1 MKKMIVLC
9 VGGLMLATA
18 LCQAQPVVE
27 GDTYPGPLPA
37 GWGMTIT
44 EMPTGTPTTPG
55 SLQEWLTDWDQ
66 NVTGTDTGYRTCA
79 TAIGED
85 LDWLL
90 TPPLEG
96 MYYGYM
102 ATGNTK
108 YVAMFADW
116 TDTFLARAKIEPDG
130 YPGWPAA
137 DASGTSQTAP
147 GLQANLY
154 TDVADSMLGD
164 AAAFRVIALMAW
176 QMIHNPALN
185 ATYGTRGQAY
195 LLYAQTIYA
204 KWMARGGWQPVTVN
218 GVAGAGEISV
228 VMPQGLNSATAP
240 TAWTTYST
248 NPMAGAASHP
258 CNKANEVGRWM
269 LAMWD
274 VTGDVQYYNH
284 AKKWFTLMKS
294 RMSPATDPL
303 CQGDGYGNYL
313 WNYWEP
319 GGLWDYLN
327 GVGFPAWEG
336 VFQHPNNG
344 YYQVDSTAIVEAWE
358 HSIVFNMGDIQNLI
372 HISKTSFWGGNLY
385 WATPAIFE
393 SGMLISATPDG
404 TAAFACFPNSLTA
417 NPPSAGQY
425 ALSGT
430 FESYTW
436 TQTSAND
443 VVLTASGNIVVQTT
457 NEGLVTITGGIS
469 SQFYTLRMWTAL
481 APYDPEIQSYYVG
494 SETPA
499 DLEGG
504 WGEISSAPYWL
515 MLQAELN
522 LGFGSV
528 KVTLGPTAA
537 VTAGAQWN
545 VDGGAWQNSGVT
557 INVTMGNHTVNFNN
571 VVGWAGPAAMPIT
584 VVENETNSLTATFT
598 PQTGS
603 LTITLTPT
611 AAVDL
616 GAQWNVDGGAWQS
629 SGATVTGLSVG
640 NHTVNYQTV
649 AGWTAPASEM
659 VSLNNNQAL
668 SLTRTYVQV
677 TPQYGSVEVTLGP
690 QGAVTAGAEWNVDG
704 GAWQIGGATVSD
716 LTVGTNAHTIYYRT
730 ITNWNTPASVLVTI
744 TANTTTQVTG
754 TYTAYAGSVQ
764 VTLAPAG
771 AITAGAEW
779 NVDGL
784 AWQQSGATVSNL
796 LVAGSHT
803 VNYKSVTGW
812 TSPSSAPVT
821 ITNNNTTA
829 VTGTY
834 VEQFGSLK
842 VTLGPAAAVTAGAEW
857 SVDGGSTWQASG
869 ATIGSLGAGSQ
880 TVVYKPITAW
890 AQPVSQAVTISTNLT
905 TSITGTY
912 VGDLTPPAVSG
923 EIPAPAAI
931 FVSRQAPIELH
942 VTDGGSGVDLT
953 TVQITASRDGGATSE
968 PICTGL
974 ASDATSYDASGNTV
988 FTGTTYI
995 SGTAADYVFVFEPAT
1010 PYDYEET
1017 LTISVSATDLAGN
1030 AMTAPYT
1037 YSFTTETRS
1046 FGWNER
1052 VDGGATGNDF
1062 PAAAT
1067 DPNGNVW
1074 VAWERSDASGNGAI
1088 YLAERADDG
1097 WTFGTEIQV
1106 TTLAQNG
1113 NCHLP
1118 AIAIAAN
1125 GTIYLAYQVLDADT
1139 GNFTV
1144 MVSSATTTAPTVWSS
1159 LGAVSATGNTLSN
1172 SAAIAVD
1179 TAGNLTV
1186 AAASLVSGVQQ
1197 IGVGTLASGSTAW
1210 AVTELTSGA
1219 GNKRTPALALDS
1231 SNQAYVVWAKDSDSN
1246 LYGADSSNWAVIH
1259 TLSNNGGTAL
1269 SPAVAVEATGTV
1281 MHFVW
1286 TSVGSAPNPDI
1297 LHAKTTGGWPTAAMT
1312 GVSVLD
1318 TSGQGAS
1325 GAGAPRV
1332 AVVGSGAAAKVFV
1345 IWEDGRYASQGSEAT
1360 DIFFA
1365 ETKVDGTFGTNIL
1378 VSHVLGTAGVAS
1390 PGVTNRAETIPA
1402 LGVTLFGEPYLAW
1415 TDQPLVTGGESHIY
1429 FAESMCARLYGT
1441 QPVAVA
1447 VTTAGGTE
1455 TFTDPTN
1462 PHLTQVTI
1470 TVPANALSGT
1480 LDLAATELRNPVIE
1494 TAGGTGIFTD
1504 GSGLYLDIS
1513 GGTDQPLSGW
1523 VTISVQL
1530 NLTSGVNIT
1539 PPVAVYR
1546 LVPPATAA
1554 GSWTWTT
1561 DLIQNVS
1568 YNATTGVLSFQTEHL
1583 SSFGLG
1589 AASASGAAAG
1599 SSSGG
1604 GGGCAM
1610 SPNGE
1615 PDLFLL
1621 LLPLAALGIWT
1632 GTRRI
1637 GRKRPART

>member
-9 VGGLMLATA
+9 VGGLMLAAA
-18 LCQAQPVVE
+18 LCQAQPIVE

-44 EMPTGTPTTPG
+44 EMPTGTSTTAG
-55 SLQEWLTDWDQ
+55 SLQEWLTDW
-66 NVTGTDTGYRTCA
+66 NANITGTDTGYRTCA
-79 TAIGED
+79 TAMGED

-108 YVAMFADW
+108 YVDMFADW
-116 TDTFLARAKIEPDG
+116 TDTFLARAVIEPDG

-154 TDVADSMLGD
+154 NDIADSMLGD
-164 AAAFRVIALMAW
+164 AAAFRVIALMAY
-176 QMIHNPALN
+176 QMINNPALQ
-185 ATYGTRGQAY
+185 ATYGTKGQAY
-195 LLYAQTIYA
+195 LNYAETIYD
-204 KWMARGGWQPVTVN
+204 KWMARGGWQATTVN
-218 GVAGAGEISV
+218 GVNGEISV
-228 VMPQGLNSATAP
+228 VMPQGVNSATAP
-240 TAWTTYST
+240 TLWTTYST
-248 NPMAGAASHP
+248 NPMLGAASHP
-258 CNKANEVGRWM
+258 CNKANEVARWM
-269 LAMWD
+269 LAMYD
-274 VTGDVQYYNH
+274 VTGEQRYLTH
-284 AKKWFTLMKS
+284 AAKWFTLMKS
-294 RMSPATDPL
+294 RMSPATDSR
-303 CQGDGYGNYL
+303 CSGDGYGNDL

-319 GGLWDYLN
+319 AGPWDYNN
-327 GVGFPAWEG
+327 GVAWEG

-344 YYQVDSTAIVEAWE
+344 YYEVDSTAIVEAYE
-358 HSIVFNMGDIQNLI
+358 HGVVFTHDDINNLI
-372 HISKTSFWGGNLY
+372 TISKTSFYGGNLY
-385 WATPAIFE
+385 WATPAIFQ
-393 SGMLISATPDG
+393 SGMAISITPDG
-404 TAAFACFPNSLTA
+404 TVAYACFPNSLTST
-417 NPPSAGQY
+417 PPSAGAH

-443 VVLTASGNIVVQTT
+443 VVQTASGNIVVQTA

-469 SQFYTLRMWTAL
+469 SKFYTLRMWPAL
-481 APYDPEIQSYYVG
+481 APYDQEIQTYYIG
-494 SETPA
+494 SETPSG
-499 DLEGG
+499 LENG
-504 WGEISSAPYWL
+504 WGEISSVPYWL
-515 MLQAELN
+515 MLQAELL
-522 LGFGSV
+522 LGAGSV
-528 KVTLGPTAA
+528 EVTLEPTDA

-545 VDGGAWQNSGVT
+545 LDGGAWQNSGVT
-557 INVTMGNHTVNFNN
+557 LNPVTAGSHTVNFNN
-571 VVGWAGPAAMPIT
+571 AGIWSGPASVPIT
-584 VVENETNSLTATFT
+584 VTANLTTPLTGTFT
-598 PQTGS
+598 METGN
-603 LTITLTPT
+603 LTITLAPT
-611 AAVDL
+611 AAVNL

-629 SGATVTGLSVG
+629 SGATVAGLG
-640 NHTVNYQTV
+640 IGDHTVNYQAV
-649 AGWTAPASEM
+649 AGWTAPASEL
-659 VSLNNNQAL
+659 VSISNAVTL

-677 TPQYGSVEVTLGP
+677 AQQSGSVQVTLGP

-704 GAWQIGGATVSD
+704 GAWQIGGGTVSG
-716 LTVGTNAHTIYYRT
+716 LTVGTNAHTINYRT
-730 ITNWNTPASVLVTI
+730 ITNWNTPAAVPVTI
-744 TANTTTQVTG
+744 TANTTTKVTG

-771 AITAGAEW
+771 AVSAGAEW
-779 NVDGL
+779 NVDGG
-784 AWQQSGATVSNL
+784 AWQASGATVSGI
-796 LVAGSHT
+796 LVTGNHT
-803 VNYKSVTGW
+803 INYNTVTGW

-821 ITNNNTTA
+821 ITNNGTTN

-857 SVDGGSTWQASG
+857 SVDGGTTWQASG
-869 ATIGSLGAGSQ
+869 ATVTGLGAGSQ

-890 AQPVSQAVTISTNLT
+890 AQPASQAVTISTNAT
-905 TSITGTY
+905 TLITETY
-912 VGDLTPPAVSG
+912 VGDLTPPAVTG

-931 FVSRQAPIELH
+931 FVSRHAPIALH

-974 ASDATSYDASGNTV
+974 TSGATSYDASGNTV

-995 SGTAADYVFVFEPAT
+995 SGAAADYTFVFEPTA
-1010 PYDYEET
+1010 PFDYEET
-1017 LTISVSATDLAGN
+1017 VTISVSASDLAGN
-1030 AMTAPYT
+1030 AMTAPFSY
-1037 YSFTTETRS
+1037 YFTTETRS
-1046 FGWNER
+1046 FGWNVR

-1062 PAAAT
+1062 PVAAT
-1067 DPNGNVW
+1067 DSNGNIW
-1074 VAWERSDASGNGAI
+1074 VAWERSDASGNGVI
-1088 YLAERADDG
+1088 CLAKRSDDG
-1097 WTFGTEIQV
+1097 WSFGTEIPV

-1125 GTIYLAYQVLDADT
+1125 GTIYLAYQVLDANT

-1144 MVSSATTTAPTVWSS
+1144 RVSSATTAAPTVWSS
-1159 LGAVSATGNTLSN
+1159 LGAVTASGNTLSN

-1186 AAASLVSGVQQ
+1186 AGGSLVSGVQQ
-1197 IGVGTLASGSTAW
+1197 IAVGTLAGGTTTW
-1210 AVTELTSGA
+1210 AVTEITSDA
-1219 GNKRTPALALDS
+1219 GNKRSPAIALAS
-1231 SNQAYVVWAKDSDSN
+1231 SNQAYVVWAKDSDTN

-1259 TLSNNGGTAL
+1259 TLSNNGGTAS
-1269 SPAVAVEATGTV
+1269 SPSVAVETTGTI

-1286 TSVGSAPNPDI
+1286 TSTGSAANPDI
-1297 LHAKTTGGWPTAAMT
+1297 LHAKTVGGWPTAAMT
-1312 GVSVLD
+1312 GASVLD
-1318 TSGQGAS
+1318 TSGQGAPD
-1325 GAGAPRV
+1325 AGAPRV
-1332 AVVGSGAAAKVFV
+1332 AVVGSGATAKVFV
-1345 IWEDGRYASQGSEAT
+1345 IWEDGRYAAQGSEAT

-1365 ETKVDGTFGTNIL
+1365 ETKVNGTFGTNIL
-1378 VSHVLGTAGVAS
+1378 VSHVLGTTGVAS
-1390 PGVTNRAETIPA
+1390 PAVTNRAETIPA
-1402 LGVTLFGEPYLAW
+1402 LGVTNFGDPYLAW
-1415 TDQPLVTGGESHIY
+1415 TDQPLVAGESHIY
-1429 FAESMCARLYGT
+1429 FAGAMDGRLCGT

-1480 LDLAATELRNPVIE
+1480 LDLAATELRNPVVE
-1494 TAGGTGIFTD
+1494 TASGTGFFTD

-1513 GGTDQPLSGW
+1513 GGTDQALSGW
-1523 VTISVQL
+1523 VTITVQL
-1530 NLTSGVNIT
+1530 NLASGVTIT
-1539 PPVAVYR
+1539 PPVSVYR

-1561 DLIQNVS
+1561 DLIRNVS
-1568 YNATTGVLSFQTEHL
+1568 YTATTGVLSFETEHL

-1589 AASASGAAAG
+1589 AATSNSGGGAAASGG
-1599 SSSGG
+1599 SS

-1610 SPNGE
+1610 TPGGE
-1615 PDLFLL
+1615 PDLSLL
-1621 LLPLAALGIWT
+1621 LLPLAALGVWA
-1632 GTRRI
+1632 GTRLI
-1637 GRKRPART
+1637 GRKRPAQT